1 MADVIELYGLSV
13 PVDLRTDEFLYD
25 ETISMNGTQFPMDMR
40 VDETV
45 YTDPHS
51 IFGMQAPYDLRY
63 DEVVY
68 PDVLGIYG
76 VATPTDPHIHFFG
89 TETLTEIAP
98 GAGLRDNGDRV
109 RFPYDQ
115 FTAATSIDKG
125 TYLSFSDVA
134 ALASNPRVQ
143 VLYNGPAAI
152 AGIIV
157 DSIYEIDCE

>member
-1 MADVIELYGLSV
+1 MASILTGISIIRKNTLPESPINVDTNILKIPLSSS
-13 PVDLRTDEFLYD
+13 L
-25 ETISMNGTQFPMDMR
+25 NGILFVRKDTSNYP
-40 VDETV
+40 TN
-45 YTDPHS
+45 TDPAL
-51 IFGMQAPYDLRY
+51 FRY
-63 DEVVY
+63 PIDS
-68 PDVLGIYG
+68 VLLGG
-76 VATPTDPHIHFFG
+76 VAVGSQVVFFRN
-89 TETLTEIAP
+89 EILTEISP

-143 VLYNGPAAI
+143 VIYDGPAAI
-152 AGIIV
+152 IGIIV